1 MKYIGDYKKFE
12 NVMSENDTDFI
23 LTKII
28 EKFSKEEVNS
38 NIKDETN
45 ETDIETTL
53 IDMICWFE
61 ENYNRDIV
69 DEDLIIKKL
78 REYYQI

>member
-12 NVMSENDTDFI
+12 NVMSENDTHFI

>member
-12 NVMSENDTDFI
+12 NVMSENDADFI